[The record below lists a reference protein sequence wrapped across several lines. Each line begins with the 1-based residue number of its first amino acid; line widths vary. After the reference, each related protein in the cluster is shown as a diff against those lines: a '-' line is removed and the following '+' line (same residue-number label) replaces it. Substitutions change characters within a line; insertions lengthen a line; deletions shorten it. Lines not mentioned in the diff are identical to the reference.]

1 MAENMGEE
9 KAEEMIK
16 ATKTVNF
23 FREKHNIPPIKI
35 DAEKAQEAQD
45 YLIDY
50 IINLPKS
57 DGGRR
62 RL

>member
-1 MAENMGEE
+1 
-9 KAEEMIK
+9 MIK

-50 IINLPKS
+50 IINLPK
-57 DGGRR
+57 DD
-62 RL
+62 